1 MEQMLSLH
9 YKFLMMW
16 NTMVILT
23 KRILKIN
30 KLVTVKKIFKKRI
43 ISPPSGWAYIQLAN
57 VHDVRN
63 ELEEAILC
71 VQKAIEV
78 QPDAVHYHKTLEKL
92 LHKQKS
98 AQAKVTQ

>member
-1 MEQMLSLH
+1 MEH
-9 YKFLMMW
+9 IFFRRCEVLMISKPIL
-16 NTMVILT
+16 ILT

-57 VHDVRN
+57 VHDARN
-63 ELEEAILC
+63 ELEDAILC

-92 LHKQKS
+92 LHKQES
-98 AQAKVTQ
+98 ARAKVTQ

>member
-1 MEQMLSLH
+1 MKHMLSLH
-9 YKFLMMW
+9 YRFLMMW
-16 NTMVILT
+16 KTMVILT

-57 VHDVRN
+57 VHDARN

-92 LHKQKS
+92 LHKQES
-98 AQAKVTQ
+98 ARAKVTQ

>member
-1 MEQMLSLH
+1 MKHMLSLH
-9 YKFLMMW
+9 YRFLMMW
-16 NTMVILT
+16 KTMVILT

-57 VHDVRN
+57 VHDARN

-92 LHKQKS
+92 LHEQES
-98 AQAKVTQ
+98 ARAKVTQ

>member
-1 MEQMLSLH
+1 MEHILSLH
-9 YKFLMMW
+9 YGFLMMW

-57 VHDVRN
+57 VHDARN

-78 QPDAVHYHKTLEKL
+78 QPDAAHYRKTLEKL
-92 LHKQKS
+92 LHKQES
-98 AQAKVTQ
+98 AKAEARQ